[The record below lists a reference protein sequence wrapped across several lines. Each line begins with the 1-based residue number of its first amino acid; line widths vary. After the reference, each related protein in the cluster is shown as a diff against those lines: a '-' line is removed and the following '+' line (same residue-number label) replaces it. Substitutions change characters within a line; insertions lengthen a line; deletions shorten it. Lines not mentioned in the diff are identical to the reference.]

1 MTVLIA
7 LAVAVLTV
15 VAVVAATILARRSSK
30 RADTRVAELVETLNV
45 RIDELARELA
55 GAREQAE
62 GELRRNRVLSD
73 LGGTIDLDEV
83 LTRTLEAA
91 TQATGSDAALVW
103 LGSATGPP
111 MVATLGLSQDE
122 AERQAI
128 AGPPNGRKARAIG
141 ITYRY
146 GPDELARNGDLIR
159 AGLAVPMPAPG
170 GADAD
175 GFLAVFS
182 RDEQELGDDAIEELE
197 QLAERAGPAI
207 ENAQR
212 FREARQLADLDALT
226 GLHNRRYFHETL
238 AREVARAHRYNRDLA
253 LVVFDLDDFKA
264 INDRIGHL
272 AGDGV
277 LADAATRVRDV
288 VRSADIACRVGGD
301 EFAVVLPESTL
312 RDADQLYRRI
322 QNAVSAQPIGQV
334 GRILF
339 SAGVTELRPEDDAVS
354 FFQRADDALYRAKEA
369 GKGQIVGASAG

>member
-1 MTVLIA
+1 MTLLIA
-7 LAVAVLTV
+7 LAVAVLV
-15 VAVVAATILARRSSK
+15 IVAVVSATVLARRSSK
-30 RADTRVAELVETLNV
+30 RADTRVAELVENLNV

-73 LGGTIDLDEV
+73 LGGSIDLDEV

-103 LGSATGPP
+103 IGNATGPP
-111 MVATLGLSQDE
+111 MVATLGLSQEE

-128 AGPPNGRKARAIG
+128 AGPPNGRRARAIG
-141 ITYRY
+141 ISYRY
-146 GPDELARNGDLIR
+146 GPDELSQNGDLIR
-159 AGLAVPMPAPG
+159 SGLAVPMPALPEG
-170 GADAD
+170 DEERY
-175 GFLAVFS
+175 LVVFS
-182 RDEQELGDDAIEELE
+182 RDEAELGDDEIEELE
-197 QLAERAGPAI
+197 QLALRAGPAI

-264 INDRIGHL
+264 INDQIGHL

-277 LADAATRVRDV
+277 LADAAARVRDV
-288 VRSADIACRVGGD
+288 VRTADIACRIGGD

-312 RDADQLYRRI
+312 RDAEQLYRRI
-322 QNAVSAQPIGQV
+322 QHAVSAQPIAQLGH
-334 GRILF
+334 IIF
-339 SAGVTELRPEDDAVS
+339 SAGVTELRPEDDAVA

-369 GKGQIVGASAG
+369 GKGQVVGATAG